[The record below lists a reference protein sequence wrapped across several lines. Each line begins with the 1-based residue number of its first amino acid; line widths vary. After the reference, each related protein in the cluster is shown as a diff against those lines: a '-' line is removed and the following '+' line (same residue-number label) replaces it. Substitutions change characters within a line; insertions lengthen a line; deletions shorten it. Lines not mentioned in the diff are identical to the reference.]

1 MLNLLEQDL
10 WSLAVTRHEVKNA
23 VGDMVEVSEEVVE
36 EAVGNK
42 IQEAKDYIDE
52 ELSKIN
58 SFDVEKEETL
68 PEPEEAK
75 ENTIYFVP
83 KDPSDPD
90 NHEHYE
96 YILVDGRWELIGDTG
111 AGIGDDGTI
120 SSDDIDDLFP

>member
-10 WSLAVTRHEVKNA
+10 WSLAMTRHEVKAA

-36 EAVGNK
+36 EAVAEK

-52 ELSKIN
+52 EISKIN
-58 SFDVEKEETL
+58 TFDVEKEETL

-75 ENTIYFVP
+75 PNTIYFVP
-83 KDPSDPD
+83 KDPDDPN

-96 YILVDGRWELIGDTG
+96 YILIDGNWELIGDTG
-111 AGIGDDGTI
+111 SGISDDSTI
-120 SSDDIDDLFP
+120 TSGDIDDLFP